1 MIGRALRA
9 ASVALSVILAAAGPL
24 ATPLPARADTLP
36 APKQLVWP
44 RNLQGPE
51 GTITIYQPQVE
62 SWKDGVLLA
71 RAAISV
77 TPTGGAPV
85 FGIAEIR
92 AETQTDK
99 AAGLVLL
106 APISVEKVEIPTAP
120 DRADRV
126 RMLLQSKIP
135 ADGLTVA
142 LAHLSASYE
151 VAQDVAQQQQAVPV
165 RNDVPQIIFSPVPSV
180 LVLVDGDPVLRPLPP
195 TPYQRVINTR
205 VLLVRAPD
213 GSFHLKAAGRW
224 YAAPAL
230 DADWQVE
237 AKPAQGLAAVEKAA
251 NAGTAPDPLKMTDPQ
266 APPPVIFVSTG
277 PAELIQTDGEPLFAP
292 VEGLT
297 LLELRNGD
305 HAIFLDPT
313 SNSYYVLVSGR
324 WFRAGTVAGPW
335 SYVPGEQLPADF
347 ARIPPED
354 PKAAALASIP
364 GTPQAR
370 EAAIQT
376 TIPQTATVQRGKS
389 ALVVPYDGP
398 PRFEPIA
405 GTTLF
410 YAVNTPIPVIKAA
423 GRYYAVAQGVWFV
436 AAQPTGPWQVADSVP
451 PVIYTI
457 PPSSPIYYVTYV
469 RIYQATPDTV
479 VVGYLPGYLGVAVSP
494 AGTVVYGT
502 GYDYPPYVGTTYYGY
517 PQTYG
522 YGAGFAVGTAVGL
535 AFGFAAGAYWGGG
548 CSPYWG
554 PYWSHNGNYAYWNNV
569 NINQVNIYN
578 SWNGNHTTV
587 TTASGWNANGSWR
600 AGSATTFNPYTG
612 ATRTA
617 QGGVVHN
624 YQTGASAAGVRS
636 GYYNPQTGAAA
647 GRRAGVAVNGNGDY
661 AAGRQVGGY
670 NPETG
675 RAATASRTVT
685 GNVND
690 GTRTVNSQGAAVNV
704 QNQSAVA
711 WKNGNVYAGHD
722 GNVYKHDEGGGW
734 SQYSSGGWQPVNP
747 SFNQSQTYH
756 SLQSDYQGRVNGQQR
771 YQSWSSGSHNYS
783 GGGAQQPF
791 WGQGRARGR

>member
-1 MIGRALRA
+1 MVGKALRA
-9 ASVALSVILAAAGPL
+9 VTVALSVLLAAGA
-24 ATPLPARADTLP
+24 PLPPAALADTLP
-36 APKQLVWP
+36 APRQLVWP
-44 RNLQGPE
+44 RTLPGAE
-51 GTITIYQPQVE
+51 GSLTIYQPQVE
-62 SWKDGVLLA
+62 SWKDGVLIA

-85 FGIAEIR
+85 FGVAAIR
-92 AETQTDK
+92 AETQIDK
-99 AAGLVLL
+99 ASGLVLL
-106 APISVEKVEIPTAP
+106 APVSIDKVEIPTAP
-120 DRADRV
+120 ARAEPIRA
-126 RMLLQSKIP
+126 LLQSKLP
-135 ADGLTVA
+135 AEGLTVA

-151 VAQDVAQQQQAVPV
+151 VAQDVAQQQEAVPV

-180 LVLVDGDPVLRPLPP
+180 LVLVDGAPVLRPLPP

-205 VLLVRAPD
+205 VLLVQAPD

-224 YAAPAL
+224 YAAPGL
-230 DADWQVE
+230 DAPWQAE
-237 AKPAQGLAAVEKAA
+237 AKPAQGLAAAEKAA
-251 NAGTAPDPLKMTDPQ
+251 NAGTKPDPLPMSDPK
-266 APPPVIFVSTG
+266 APPPVVFVSTG

-324 WFRAGTVAGPW
+324 WFRAGQVAGPW

-347 ARIPPED
+347 ARIPPDD
-354 PKAAALASIP
+354 PKAAALASVP

-389 ALVVPYDGP
+389 ALVVPYDGA

-423 GRYYAVAQGVWFV
+423 GRFYAVAQGVWFV

-469 RIYQATPDTV
+469 RIYQTTPTTV
-479 VVGYLPGYLGVAVSP
+479 VVGYMPGYLGVAVSP

-502 GYDYPPYVGTTYYGY
+502 GYAYPPYVGTVYYGY

-522 YGAGFAVGTAVGL
+522 YGAGFAVGGAVGF

-548 CSPYWG
+548 CTPYWG
-554 PYWSHNGNYAYWNNV
+554 PYWSHNGNYNSWNNV

-578 SWNGNHTTV
+578 SWNGNRATV
-587 TTASGWNANGSWR
+587 TTASGWNNNGSWR
-600 AGSATTFNPYTG
+600 AGSATAFNPYTG
-612 ATRTA
+612 ATRTV
-617 QGGVVHN
+617 QGGAVHN
-624 YQTGASAAGVRS
+624 DQTGASAAGVRS

-647 GRRAGVAVNGNGDY
+647 GQRAGVAVNGNGDY
-661 AAGRQVGGY
+661 AAGRQAAGY

-685 GNVND
+685 GNVQD
-690 GTRTVNSQGAAVNV
+690 GTRNVNSQGAAVNV
-704 QNQSAVA
+704 QNQSGVA

-722 GNVYKHDEGGGW
+722 GNVYQRQEGGGW
-734 SQYSSGGWQPVNP
+734 EQQSGNGWQPVQP
-747 SFNQSQTYH
+747 SFNQSQTGQ
-756 SLQSDYQGRVNGQQR
+756 SLQRDYQGRANGQQR
-771 YQSWSSGSHNYS
+771 YQSWSGGAGGNA
-783 GGGAQQPF
+783 GGAQQPF

>member
-1 MIGRALRA
+1 MIGRSLRA
-9 ASVALSVILAAAGPL
+9 TLVALTVMLACG
-24 ATPLPARADTLP
+24 PLPAPAHADTMP
-36 APKQLVWP
+36 APRQLVWP
-44 RNLQGPE
+44 RTLAGGE
-51 GTITIYQPQVE
+51 GAITIYQPQVE

-77 TPTGGAPV
+77 TPTGGAPI

-99 AAGLVLL
+99 ASGLVLL
-106 APISVEKVEIPTAP
+106 APIAVDKVEIPTAP
-120 DRADRV
+120 DRAEPI

-135 ADGLTVA
+135 AGGLTVT

-151 VAQDVAQQQQAVPV
+151 VAQDVAQQQSVPV
-165 RNDVPQIIFSPVPSV
+165 RNDPPRIIFSPVPAV
-180 LVLVDGDPVLRPLPP
+180 LVLIDGEPVLRPLPP
-195 TPYQRVINTR
+195 TPYQRVINSR
-205 VLLVRAPD
+205 ALVLKALD
-213 GSFHLKAAGRW
+213 GGFHLEAAGRW
-224 YAAPAL
+224 YAAAAL
-230 DADWQVE
+230 DAEWRVE
-237 AKPAQGLAAVEKAA
+237 ARPAPGLAAAEKAA
-251 NAGTAPDPLKMTDPQ
+251 NAGAKPDPLPMKDKS
-266 APPPVIFVSTG
+266 APPPVVFVSTG
-277 PAELIQTDGEPLFAP
+277 PAELIQTQGEPLFAP

-313 SNSYYVLVSGR
+313 SNGYYVLVSGR
-324 WFRAGTVAGPW
+324 WFRAAQVAGPW
-335 SYVPGEQLPADF
+335 SYVPAEQLPADF
-347 ARIPPED
+347 ARIPPDD
-354 PKAAALASIP
+354 PKAAALASVP
-364 GTPQAR
+364 GTPQAQ
-370 EAAIQT
+370 EAAIQA

-405 GTTLF
+405 GTMLS
-410 YAVNTPIPVIKAA
+410 YAVNAPIPVIRAA
-423 GRYYAVAQGVWFV
+423 GRYYAVAQGIWFV
-436 AAQPTGPWQVADSVP
+436 ALQPAGPWQVAESVP

-469 RIYQATPDTV
+469 RIYQTTPTTV

-502 GYDYPPYVGTTYYGY
+502 GYSYPPYVGTVYYGY

-522 YGAGFAVGTAVGL
+522 YGAGFAAGTAVGL

-554 PYWSHNGNYAYWNNV
+554 PYWTHDGAYVNWNNV

-587 TTASGWNANGSWR
+587 TTASGWNASSSWR
-600 AGSATTFNPYTG
+600 AAGATTFNPYTG
-612 ATRTA
+612 ATRTV
-617 QGGVVHN
+617 QGGAAHN
-624 YQTGASAAGVRS
+624 YDTGASAAGVRS
-636 GYYNPQTGAAA
+636 GYYNPETGATA
-647 GRRAGVAVNGNGDY
+647 GRRAGVATDGSGNY

-675 RAATASRTVT
+675 RAGAASTTVT
-685 GNVND
+685 GNVYD
-690 GTRTVNSQGAAVNV
+690 GTAQVNRQGAAVST

-711 WKNGNVYAGHD
+711 WKNGQVYAGYD

-734 SQYSSGGWQPVNP
+734 EQHTSDGWQPVQP
-747 SFNQSQTYH
+747 SFNQSQTYQ
-756 SLQSDYQGRVNGQQR
+756 SLQKDYQGRAMGQQR
-771 YQSWSSGSHNYS
+771 YQSWSSRPQSL
-783 GGGAQQPF
+783 GGVQPPF
-791 WGQGRARGR
+791 WGQSGGRFR